1 MLYRVLN
8 PLSRKGRF
16 YPIGT
21 VTDLSWVNEEGREKL
36 IHVGAVAEVHGPP
49 ITELPDWKTRAPR
62 LAKQD
67 IINLDQLVT
76 ADASALAAGL
86 KISVTTVERWQSEAA
101 AALVAPSEPQ
111 C

>member
-8 PLSRKGRF
+8 PLSRKERL

-36 IHVGAVAEVHGPP
+36 VRVGAVAEVHGPP
-49 ITELPDWKTRAPR
+49 IAELPEWRTRAPR

-67 IINLDQLVT
+67 IMNLDQLVT

-86 KISVTTVERWQSEAA
+86 KISVITVKRWQSEAA
-101 AALVAPSEPQ
+101 AALTAPPEDK